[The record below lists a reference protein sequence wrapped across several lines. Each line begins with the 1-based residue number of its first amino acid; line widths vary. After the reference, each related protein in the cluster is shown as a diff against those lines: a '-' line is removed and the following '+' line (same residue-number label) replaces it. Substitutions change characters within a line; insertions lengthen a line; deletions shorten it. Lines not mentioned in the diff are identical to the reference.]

1 MSATPTHHLEYS
13 FKGKRIMDDAATLI
27 VHHVKRQSS
36 LHKDDKRRIKH
47 LLWHALPDLFFHERG
62 VLSDDEN
69 DMGQ

>member
-1 MSATPTHHLEYS
+1 
-13 FKGKRIMDDAATLI
+13 MDDAATLI

-47 LLWHALPDLFFHERG
+47 LLWHSLPDMFFHERG

-69 DMGQ
+69 DLGEFPHIRFEPVL